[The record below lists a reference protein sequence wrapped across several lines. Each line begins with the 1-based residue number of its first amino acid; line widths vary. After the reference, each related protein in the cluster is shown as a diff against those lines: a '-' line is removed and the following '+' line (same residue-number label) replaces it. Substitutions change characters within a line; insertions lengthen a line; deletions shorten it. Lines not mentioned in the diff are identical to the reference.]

1 MWHFKSAQW
10 RYRFET
16 ARNRLVQAR
25 SRYAKPHLSRNDA
38 VGQASRLSQ
47 TSKNCALRRFLQPPG
62 LAIVQW
68 RQVDC
73 EWRQARR
80 LSYALTT
87 AAVPRS
93 IVFNCAVPDKAG
105 GSGNGLRFGTNRAP
119 PMRPP
124 FPRFN
129 KNQKHL
135 DFFSQ
140 QAQTV

>member
-1 MWHFKSAQW
+1 MRHFKSAQW

-87 AAVPRS
+87 AAARDG
-93 IVFNCAVPDKAG
+93 IVKNACEKCTTAYDACQSAWLKAIHK
-105 GSGNGLRFGTNRAP
+105 T
-119 PMRPP
+119 RPP
-124 FPRFN
+124 APSSTL
-129 KNQKHL
+129 K
-135 DFFSQ
+135 FS
-140 QAQTV
+140 T